1 VIGQGGGGS
10 GPLRRVLV
18 SPMIAPRTV
27 IRRGLPD
34 CELKQRVPGEDYPP

>member
-1 VIGQGGGGS
+1 MGQGGGES
-10 GPLRRVLV
+10 GPQRRVLV

-34 CELKQRVPGEDYPP
+34 CELKQRVPEEDYPP